1 MRDNVSEQ
9 YLAKIG
15 FLRGDYA
22 NNVDLQLAGWRVI
35 RIWECEI
42 KTMVKRNITLEA
54 LYLDIVS
61 TTTEYN
67 QQNANTN
74 IAAEPNAS
82 YDNQIQV

>member
-1 MRDNVSEQ
+1 MNIVR
-9 YLAKIG
+9 
-15 FLRGDYA
+15 DYA

-42 KTMVKRNITLEA
+42 KTTVKRNITLEA

-61 TTTEYN
+61 TMTEYN

-74 IAAEPNAS
+74 ITAEPNAS
-82 YDNQIQV
+82 YGNQIQV

>member
-1 MRDNVSEQ
+1 
-9 YLAKIG
+9 
-15 FLRGDYA
+15 
-22 NNVDLQLAGWRVI
+22 
-35 RIWECEI
+35 
-42 KTMVKRNITLEA
+42 MVKRNITLEA

>member
-1 MRDNVSEQ
+1 M
-9 YLAKIG
+9 
-15 FLRGDYA
+15 
-22 NNVDLQLAGWRVI
+22 DLQLAGWRVI